1 MINSMKKHIGLF
13 IISLLMGI
21 SPAFAQL
28 KGGSD
33 VEPEDFLEKQMQK
46 SSSLQDLIKTQDMPV
61 GDIINSEYY
70 FIGPGDIISII
81 ALPIINMEYPVKVSP
96 DNTIIIPRI
105 GKLDLNGMNLKK
117 VQDTVSKLFLK
128 RNSNA
133 LVSVSL
139 AQARLCLVNVK
150 GNVLNPGTFT
160 LPASYRVSSAIRF
173 CNQLKSNANFN
184 PNEMEMYMKLFEN
197 IRESEKLSNSSGNSA
212 LSSYS
217 SRNVVLLR
225 KDGSSMSVDIEK
237 SIAYNNPLEDPFVK
251 EGDEIYV
258 PHEKF
263 DYPKIS
269 ISGAVL
275 RPITVPFK
283 KGDKLSLLLKFG
295 RGFTTNADVNNIYL
309 FMPGRDSKIKVE
321 LDDSLRLIGA
331 DYDLIPGSSVIVGES
346 FTAVAGEQGVVSI
359 VGHVALPGNYIIE
372 KNNTKL
378 KEIIDNAGGFTP
390 KAYLPLAYII
400 RRTENMNRLIDP
412 HKEQWEKFQYS
423 DLTLEDTIRY
433 AMDMKLRKSMVSC
446 DFQKLFDN
454 KDDSYNVV
462 LQDGDVIFV
471 PENPRRVFVYGQVNN
486 PGFVDFKPDQSMKW
500 YINKAGGFAS
510 GAAEDRARII
520 RGNNKVWLKDD
531 ENIVVYAGD
540 EIYVPRPPDVP
551 ATLQAQKYG
560 VLASIIGAVTG
571 VVSVLFTIYWNTQ
584 KK

>member
-1 MINSMKKHIGLF
+1 M
-13 IISLLMGI
+13 LLVI
-21 SPAFAQL
+21 SPVLGQL
-28 KGGSD
+28 KGNSD
-33 VEPEDFLEKQMQK
+33 IQPEDFLEKQMQK

-61 GDIINSEYY
+61 GDIIDPTYY
-70 FIGPGDIISII
+70 LIGPGDIISLI
-81 ALPIINMEYPVKVSP
+81 AMPIINIEYPIKVSP
-96 DNTIIIPRI
+96 DNSIIIPRI
-105 GKLDLNGMNLKK
+105 GKLVLQNMNLYK
-117 VQDTVSKLFLK
+117 VQDTINKLFLK

-133 LVSVSL
+133 IVSVTL
-139 AQARLCLVNVK
+139 AQSRLCLVTVK
-150 GNVLNPGTFT
+150 GNVLNAGSFT

-173 CNQLKSNANFN
+173 CNQQKVNGTMN

-212 LSSYS
+212 LSAYS

-225 KDGSSMSVDIEK
+225 KDGSSVSVDVEK
-237 SIAYNNPLEDPFVK
+237 SIALNNPIEDPYVK

-275 RPITVPFK
+275 RPITLPFK

-295 RGFTTNADVNNIYL
+295 RGFTSNADANNIYL
-309 FMPGRDSKIKVE
+309 FMPGRDSKIKIE
-321 LDDSLRLIGA
+321 LDDSLKLIGP

-346 FTAVAGEQGVVSI
+346 FTALAGEQGVISI

-372 KNNTKL
+372 KNKSKL
-378 KEIIDNAGGFTP
+378 KEIINNAGGFTP

-433 AMDMKLRKSMVSC
+433 AMDMKLRKSIVSC
-446 DFQKLFDN
+446 DFQKLFDD

-471 PENPRRVFVYGQVNN
+471 PENPQRVFVYGQVNN

-531 ENIVVYAGD
+531 ENVVVYAGD

-571 VVSVLFTIYWNTQ
+571 VVSVLFTIYWST